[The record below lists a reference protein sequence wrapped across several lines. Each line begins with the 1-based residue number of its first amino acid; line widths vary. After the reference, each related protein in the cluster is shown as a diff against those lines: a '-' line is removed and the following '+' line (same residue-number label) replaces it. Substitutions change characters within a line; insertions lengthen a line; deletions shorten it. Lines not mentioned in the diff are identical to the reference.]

1 MAEVK
6 CDYCGKV
13 HYRRPSRIWKQ
24 NYCCNDCYQIGR
36 LLESKINIGDKYAE
50 IIINKQGTVL
60 NVKIDKEDI
69 DKVKQY
75 RWCARYDK
83 TIDGYYIEAW
93 ERGKNRKR
101 LKLHR
106 FVMDCPNDMQVDH
119 INRDTL
125 DNRKINLRIC
135 TQAENAQNKSMY
147 KNNKLGE
154 KYIYLYDGNKYIVQK
169 RVNGKIKIIGRLRTL
184 EDAIICRDE
193 YLRKEGI
200 ELCTKN

>member
-36 LLESKINIGDKYAE
+36 LLESQININNKYAE
-50 IIINKQGTVL
+50 IIINKQGMVL

-93 ERGKNRKR
+93 ERGKNRRR

-106 FVMDCPNDMQVDH
+106 FIMDCPTGLEVDH

-125 DNRKINLRIC
+125 DNRKENLRNV
-135 TQAENAQNKSMY
+135 TPLENKQNKGFY
-147 KNNKLGE
+147 KNNKSGH
-154 KYIYLYDGNKYIVQK
+154 KYIYFDNNKNMYIIQRRK
-169 RVNGKIKIIGRLRTL
+169 DNKQILIG
-184 EDAIICRDE
+184 
-193 YLRKEGI
+193 
-200 ELCTKN
+200 

>member
-13 HYRRPSRIWKQ
+13 HYRRPSKIWKQ

-36 LLESKINIGDKYAE
+36 LLDSQIDIGNEYAE
-50 IIINKQGTVL
+50 IVINKQGTVL

-184 EDAIICRDE
+184 KDAIICRDK

-200 ELCTKN
+200 ELCTRN

>member
-1 MAEVK
+1 MAEIK

-13 HYRRPSRIWKQ
+13 HYRRPSRTWKQ

-36 LLESKINIGDKYAE
+36 LLESKIDIGNEYAE

-106 FVMDCPNDMQVDH
+106 LVMDCPVGLEVDH

-125 DNRKINLRIC
+125 DNRKENLRNV
-135 TQAENAQNKSMY
+135 TPLENKQNKGFY
-147 KNNKLGE
+147 KNNKSGY
-154 KYIYLYDGNKYIVQK
+154 KYIYFDNNKNMYMIQRRKNNKQVL
-169 RVNGKIKIIGRLRTL
+169 IGSSKTL
-184 EDAIICRDE
+184 QEAINIRDNF
-193 YLRKEGI
+193 LKKES
-200 ELCTKN
+200 EE